1 MDKTSKYAAK
11 KYRAPNHHEFLLIEA
26 GLWRC
31 KWCDGFVASE
41 RMPYREALAL
51 DEDKA
56 RELMTPNAKAVGLAG
71 ALSGQS
77 HTSDG
82 LCAGD

>member
-1 MDKTSKYAAK
+1 MMGTTSKYAAK

-56 RELMTPNAKAVGLAG
+56 RGLMTPNADVTGLAP
-71 ALSGQS
+71 AQE
-77 HTSDG
+77 TTK
-82 LCAGD
+82 

>member
-1 MDKTSKYAAK
+1 MAVTSKYAAK
-11 KYRAPNHHEFLLIEA
+11 KYRAPRHHEFVLVEE

-41 RMPYREALAL
+41 RRPYPEALAL

-56 RELMTPNAKAVGLAG
+56 RTLMTSNVK
-71 ALSGQS
+71 
-77 HTSDG
+77 
-82 LCAGD
+82 